1 MDITEIWSPKN
12 KDDKS
17 GFYNR
22 FLKYMNINHE
32 CNFEIEE
39 TIEEKLEKLETE
51 LKNLKIKSKETVDE
65 IMNVNKKLLYE
76 NDNLKEKLKKL
87 GEECDED
94 DIVIKNFRDKYKLR
108 NIELLSSPV
117 FVEPL
122 KYSDKLNNNNNNDNY
137 IC

>member
-1 MDITEIWSPKN
+1 MLFRS
-12 KDDKS
+12 
-17 GFYNR
+17 
-22 FLKYMNINHE
+22 
-32 CNFEIEE
+32 
-39 TIEEKLEKLETE
+39 EEKLEKTE
-51 LKNLKIKSKETVDE
+51 KELLQIKIKSKETVDE

-94 DIVIKNFRDKYKLR
+94 DIVITNFRDKYKLR

-122 KYSDKLNNNNNNDNY
+122 KYSDKLKNNNNNDNY